1 MHGCKGLVYLLSILH
16 EVIIIV
22 IDILRRCLTNK
33 GSVRRLLHHTH
44 HNSSASNAA
53 SAVVHITLDMR
64 GDASCGAQEAN
75 NIALDMPAAVSRL

>member
-64 GDASCGAQEAN
+64 GDASCGRKRPTT
-75 NIALDMPAAVSRL
+75 LPLTCLLLF